1 MVLEETLEFNREED
15 ADLFISFLREKHCRA
30 QKTSGSTFFTE
41 TLLYGSIKDVIR
53 FYENEQVPETARGAS
68 QKTSAFFSNKP
79 VIASL
84 TNIRNLVRD
93 LMNRFRPGDIIY
105 TTEEYE
111 KCKIESITDVSA
123 RLGDFLAENP
133 DLSPLEAIAKMG
145 SEKNPVMMTVLEMDG
160 AGWVTIEPEGV
171 RLVKTA
177 DPDELPVERRVDDP
191 DALDMDAVKELNLT
205 LHEHLYF
212 STTTRLAIDPRIHLA
227 CRAADVEHQL
237 EDKDVDDDSMETLL
251 HNMNHKNIVVR
262 IITNAISDAGRCSIE
277 SLIEKVRDADVG
289 GMDPKI
295 EITAHFSPE
304 YITSLVNDLRK
315 LGEIE
320 GNDRK
325 LRVVR

>member
-30 QKTSGSTFFTE
+30 QKTSGSNFITE

-68 QKTSAFFSNKP
+68 QKMSAFFSNKP

-84 TNIRNLVRD
+84 KNIRDLVRD
-93 LMNRFRPGDIIY
+93 LMSGFQPGDIIY

-111 KCKIESITDVSA
+111 KCKIETIKDVTS
-123 RLGDFLAENP
+123 RLGDYLAAHP

-145 SEKNPVMMTVLEMDG
+145 SEKNPVMMTVVEMES
-160 AGWVTIEPEGV
+160 AGWVTIEPEGI

-177 DPDELPVERRVDDP
+177 VPDELPVERRVDDP
-191 DALDMDAVKELNLT
+191 DALDMDALKDLNLT

-227 CRAADVEHQL
+227 CRADDVEHQL
-237 EDKDVDDDSMETLL
+237 EDMDVDDDSVETLL
-251 HNMNHKNIVVR
+251 HNMNHKIIAVR

-295 EITAHFSPE
+295 EITAHLSPE